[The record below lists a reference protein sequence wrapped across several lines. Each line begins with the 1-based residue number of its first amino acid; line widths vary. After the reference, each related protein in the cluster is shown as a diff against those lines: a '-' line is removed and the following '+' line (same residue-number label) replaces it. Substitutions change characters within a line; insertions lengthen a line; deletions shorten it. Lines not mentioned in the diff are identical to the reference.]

1 MFGARDDKEED
12 SDTTE
17 DLAVADRPNHIPPTD
32 TGSTLLPRPIASLV
46 TLVTQ
51 STSLSLRVGTYVGGA
66 AIDGARV
73 TTLTGLELSRAVVEG
88 ILTRA
93 GRDVAGRSDGEY
105 GQAEAESL
113 LERSLAILHTTVTSA
128 SFFASAGFHLSSTT
142 LSSFTSISQNLLST
156 IDAIVGSTES
166 SRAIA
171 AIVTLIR
178 KEFQKPEAVGIT
190 DQKVGVGDLLV
201 GSIGF
206 ALLQRWGR
214 RKTERIIRER
224 GGEEIVW
231 DIVILDD
238 GLRADVVGLQ
248 QGQYSQGGY
257 GGAQDHLSASRPAS
271 FLSPEIAD
279 GAFEAI
285 ERERDSIDRHPPD
298 VTLARGQNEVSDE
311 DIRKYIMSQLPRGA
325 HASVRTEMVT
335 AKTITV
341 DIFDDGAAEI
351 SAPPGTTMVEERF
364 HHPDNASFDNPN
376 RVPKHTVVFRSAFNR
391 LQMEDLHPEVVAKQT
406 ASVNQPRIPALERS
420 SSSTARLEP
429 SKSAMGKSSLTKFA
443 QKVKPSPSGDKAN
456 LKKTSAKKPSG
467 NSSHSHSASRTG
479 QNSSAVKGR
488 GEAPSASNT
497 LKRPY
502 SASTNKGG
510 LQNNDTNPQR
520 PGFGSRSP
528 QHNSKSTKRHPLMD
542 VPGRTSSLR
551 DFYPTM
557 APKSPSFVA
566 QTDTFSV
573 HSIESR
579 PGSPTVSR
587 THIRS
592 SSSMS
597 RTPTE
602 KDLALPRNGGSRP
615 GSSSRHHQR
624 SRSIAH
630 SLYSLADNGSDTSLM
645 LAPRSRRNSYQ
656 GQPTMSELSRTGR
669 TPGTFP
675 SSHLVQNIR
684 RFMRFSSASY
694 GSNFLRMMG
703 ISEESAA
710 QQSQN
715 ESNHY
720 EHSSFSTHTG
730 LPTSTILLS
739 SFYDPAGGSNA
750 TGETAAG
757 FPLVH
762 YLSLDHDSKAVV
774 LTLRGTFGFEDIL
787 TDMTC
792 DYDGLQWQGRSWQ
805 VHKGMH
811 ASARHLL
818 EGGGGRVMATIKAA
832 LEEFTDYGVIFC
844 GHSLGGGVASLL
856 ATLISEPNSSD
867 TISSSFVTAS
877 NQPATGPLL
886 LAENNTATPE
896 QAPSFSLPSGRPI
909 HVYAYGPPAVMSPFL
924 RRATRGLITT
934 IVNGQDVVPSLSLGV
949 LHDFHAVSVVF
960 KSDTSGAKSHV
971 RSRVW
976 EGITQ
981 SIVNKFYVNDP
992 PSHIHAGDGVG
1003 EDTWA
1008 WDALKSLR
1016 EDMIAP
1022 KLTPPGEVFVV
1033 DTMRVLQRDA
1043 FTSDIGGEGYPRL
1056 GKPATRVQLKFI
1068 KDVESWFGEI
1078 RFGSGMLGDHNP
1090 ARYEANLAALA
1101 RGVLED

>member
-1 MFGARDDKEED
+1 M
-12 SDTTE
+12 
-17 DLAVADRPNHIPPTD
+17 
-32 TGSTLLPRPIASLV
+32 
-46 TLVTQ
+46 
-51 STSLSLRVGTYVGGA
+51 
-66 AIDGARV
+66 
-73 TTLTGLELSRAVVEG
+73 
-88 ILTRA
+88 
-93 GRDVAGRSDGEY
+93 
-105 GQAEAESL
+105 
-113 LERSLAILHTTVTSA
+113 
-128 SFFASAGFHLSSTT
+128 
-142 LSSFTSISQNLLST
+142 SSFSSLSQNLLST

-171 AIVTLIR
+171 AIITLIR

-190 DQKVGVGDLLV
+190 DQQVGVSDLLV

-214 RKTERIIRER
+214 RKTERLIRDN
-224 GGEEIVW
+224 GGEELVW
-231 DIVILDD
+231 DIVILDN
-238 GLRADVVGLQ
+238 GFRADVVGLQ
-248 QGQYSQGGY
+248 QTGYSQAIYDEGDGTPPI
-257 GGAQDHLSASRPAS
+257 SRPAS
-271 FLSPEIAD
+271 FLSPERRD
-279 GAFEAI
+279 GTFEAL
-285 ERERDSIDRHPPD
+285 ERGRDSIDRFTPQ
-298 VTLARGQNEVSDE
+298 VTLSQDQDQISDE
-311 DIRKYIMSQLPRGA
+311 DIRQYIMSQLPRGA

-341 DIFDDGAAEI
+341 DIYDDGAPEI
-351 SAPPGTTMVEERF
+351 CAPPGTTMVEERF
-364 HHPDNASFDNPN
+364 HHPESLSYEDGPSQ
-376 RVPKHTVVFRSAFNR
+376 VPKHTVVFRSAFNSS
-391 LQMEDLHPEVVAKQT
+391 QMEDLRPDAVENRTPTISRPVSRAVDRFPPVERKSPPEVEMADPVD
-406 ASVNQPRIPALERS
+406 VNDSGEKRDKRS
-420 SSSTARLEP
+420 LRRTGSSTHDSDP
-429 SKSAMGKSSLTKFA
+429 TKSTSGKSSLTKFA
-443 QKVKPSPSGDKAN
+443 QKVKDSTPGDKVNQRKSMANKPQGKSSEASRPSKVEQPNPVLAGDERPSGSNTPKRQYPKSSA
-456 LKKTSAKKPSG
+456 KTSSQRQDPKPK
-467 NSSHSHSASRTG
+467 SS
-479 QNSSAVKGR
+479 
-488 GEAPSASNT
+488 
-497 LKRPY
+497 
-502 SASTNKGG
+502 
-510 LQNNDTNPQR
+510 
-520 PGFGSRSP
+520 GFGNRSP
-528 QHNSKSTKRHPLMD
+528 QQGSKSSKRKPRTEI
-542 VPGRTSSLR
+542 PGRTSSLR
-551 DFYPTM
+551 PLNSASE
-557 APKSPSFVA
+557 APPFVT
-566 QTDTFSV
+566 QTDTYSV

-579 PGSPTVSR
+579 PGSPRVSK

-592 SSSMS
+592 SSSIS
-597 RTPTE
+597 RTPAE
-602 KDLALPRNGGSRP
+602 RESGLPRNSGSRP
-615 GSSSRHHQR
+615 SSSGRHHRR
-624 SRSIAH
+624 SKSLAH

-645 LAPRSRRNSYQ
+645 LAPRPRKAGYE
-656 GQPTMSELSRTGR
+656 GQPTMAELSRTGR
-669 TPGTFP
+669 IPGTFP
-675 SSHLVQNIR
+675 DNHLVQNIR

-694 GSNFLRMMG
+694 GSNFLNMMG
-703 ISEESAA
+703 ISDKSRPQRQE
-710 QQSQN
+710 N
-715 ESNHY
+715 DHH
-720 EHSSFSTHTG
+720 EHKSFSTHTG

-739 SFYDPAGGSNA
+739 SFFDPAGGSNA
-750 TGETAAG
+750 TGETAPG
-757 FPLVH
+757 YPLVH
-762 YLSLDHDSKAVV
+762 YLSLDHESKAVV

-856 ATLISEPNSSD
+856 ATLISEPNTSD
-867 TISSSFVTAS
+867 TGTSSFVTAS

-886 LAENNTATPE
+886 LTADNTTPAA
-896 QAPSFSLPSGRPI
+896 QPPSFLLPAGRPI

-934 IVNGQDVVPSLSLGV
+934 VVNGQDVVPTLSLGV

-981 SIVNKFYVNDP
+981 NIVNKFYVNDP
-992 PSHIHAGDGVG
+992 PSLIHSGDGVG

-1008 WDALKSLR
+1008 WTALQSLR

-1043 FTSDIGGEGYPRL
+1043 FTSDIGGDGYPRL

-1068 KDVESWFGEI
+1068 RDVESWFGEI

>member
-1 MFGARDDKEED
+1 M
-12 SDTTE
+12 
-17 DLAVADRPNHIPPTD
+17 AV
-32 TGSTLLPRPIASLV
+32 
-46 TLVTQ
+46 
-51 STSLSLRVGTYVGGA
+51 
-66 AIDGARV
+66 
-73 TTLTGLELSRAVVEG
+73 
-88 ILTRA
+88 
-93 GRDVAGRSDGEY
+93 
-105 GQAEAESL
+105 
-113 LERSLAILHTTVTSA
+113 LHTTVTSA

-142 LSSFTSISQNLLST
+142 LSSFSALSQNLLST

-171 AIVTLIR
+171 AIITLIR

-190 DQKVGVGDLLV
+190 DQNVGVGDLLV

-214 RKTERIIRER
+214 RKTERLIREK

-248 QGQYSQGGY
+248 QTGY
-257 GGAQDHLSASRPAS
+257 PEDIYDDPDGTTPVSRPTS
-271 FLSPEIAD
+271 FLSPETRD
-279 GAFEAI
+279 GTFEAL
-285 ERERDSIDRHPPD
+285 ERGRDSIDRLTPHVAVSQD
-298 VTLARGQNEVSDE
+298 QNQISDE
-311 DIRKYIMSQLPRGA
+311 DIRQYILSQLPRGA
-325 HASVRTEMVT
+325 HAAVRTEMVT

-364 HHPDNASFDNPN
+364 DHLDSVSYEGGPN

-391 LQMEDLHPEVVAKQT
+391 SQLEDLRPEAVENLTSTVNRPVSRDPERFQSVDKRGLPEVPMADPVSMRDSGAKDEKDNLRR
-406 ASVNQPRIPALERS
+406 AD
-420 SSSTARLEP
+420 SSTHDSDP
-429 SKSAMGKSSLTKFA
+429 TKSASGKSSLTKIA
-443 QKVKPSPSGDKAN
+443 QKVKSSTPGDKAN
-456 LKKTSAKKPSG
+456 PKKPLANKPSTKFSGPSRPSKVELQPSPVLAGDEKPSG
-467 NSSHSHSASRTG
+467 
-479 QNSSAVKGR
+479 
-488 GEAPSASNT
+488 SNT

-502 SASTNKGG
+502 SKSLNKDSSQNQDSKSKGSG
-510 LQNNDTNPQR
+510 LAN
-520 PGFGSRSP
+520 RSP
-528 QHNSKSTKRHPLMD
+528 QHGSRSARRKPHTE
-542 VPGRTSSLR
+542 VPGRTSSLKP
-551 DFYPTM
+551 FYSTSEVP
-557 APKSPSFVA
+557 PFVT
-566 QTDTFSV
+566 QTDTYSIHSV
-573 HSIESR
+573 ESR

-587 THIRS
+587 THLRS
-592 SSSMS
+592 SSSIS
-597 RTPTE
+597 RTPAE
-602 KDLALPRNGGSRP
+602 REPGLPRNGGSRP
-615 GSSSRHHQR
+615 SSSSRHHRR
-624 SRSIAH
+624 SKSLAH
-630 SLYSLADNGSDTSLM
+630 SLYSLADNGSDASLM
-645 LAPRSRRNSYQ
+645 LAPRPRKAGYEE
-656 GQPTMSELSRTGR
+656 QPTMAELGRTGR
-669 TPGTFP
+669 IPGTFP
-675 SSHLVQNIR
+675 GNHLVQNIR

-703 ISEESAA
+703 ISEESGA
-710 QQSQN
+710 QQHKN
-715 ESNHY
+715 DPNHH

-730 LPTSTILLS
+730 LPSSTILLS
-739 SFYDPAGGSNA
+739 SFFDPAGGSNA
-750 TGETAAG
+750 TGETASG

-856 ATLISEPNSSD
+856 ATLISEPNTLD
-867 TISSSFVTAS
+867 TGTSSFVTAS
-877 NQPATGPLL
+877 NQPATGSLL
-886 LAENNTATPE
+886 LTADNTTQAEQP
-896 QAPSFSLPSGRPI
+896 PSFSLPAGRPI

-934 IVNGQDVVPSLSLGV
+934 VVNGQDVVPSLSLGV

-960 KSDTSGAKSHV
+960 KSDTSDAKSHV

-992 PSHIHAGDGVG
+992 PSFIHAGDGVG

-1008 WDALKSLR
+1008 WTALQSLR

-1068 KDVESWFGEI
+1068 RDVESWFGEI